1 MAELIKTLLSFSERA
16 GEIARAIRQEPKLFS
31 LLVEEKGEGEKN
43 QRFAHDFKTLADV
56 LIQEA
61 LRHHVARMI
70 PSLAQW
76 VQGEESAEFT
86 NTLGEKITV
95 RICDT
100 QDGTATLLAKVLDG
114 NKEAADILA
123 ALAHR
128 DVTFSPDPHLMER
141 VPDLPVEH
149 LGIWIDPVD
158 STGEYVRGRPS
169 QAKGSIHQQGL
180 QCVTVLIGVFDRRS
194 GLPVAGIINQPF
206 AIFTE
211 SNQSWEGKAYWG
223 VSYGGASIHNLPPS
237 APGSPKASLPVV
249 VVSSSEDPALHAKLS
264 RCFTVLHATG
274 AGYKQLV
281 VALGLAAASLSSKG
295 STFRWDSAAP
305 HGLLRAAGGGVV
317 VYRRLT
323 SLTPAQ
329 DIAAETLE
337 ELQIRYHKPNE
348 NPAQP
353 SLQWCNEGGLVAYR
367 DPKVLATVMEC
378 VAE

>member
-1 MAELIKTLLSFSERA
+1 MTELIKILLSFSERA
-16 GEIARAIRQEPKLFS
+16 GEIARAIRQEPKLFA

-61 LRHHVARMI
+61 LRHHVARTI
-70 PSLAQW
+70 PSLAEW

-86 NTLGEKITV
+86 NTLGEQITV

-100 QDGTATLLAKVLDG
+100 QDSTATLLAKVLDG

-128 DVTFSPDPHLMER
+128 DVTFSPDPHLMDK

-158 STGEYVRGRPS
+158 STGEYVRGRPGE
-169 QAKGSIHQQGL
+169 AKASIHQQGL

-206 AIFTE
+206 AAFC
-211 SNQSWEGKAYWG
+211 QAKQRWEGKVFWG
-223 VSYGGASIHNLPPS
+223 VSYGGANIHNLPPC
-237 APGSPKASLPVV
+237 APGTSLPVLV
-249 VVSSSEDPALHAKLS
+249 LSSSEDPALHTRLS
-264 RCFTVLHATG
+264 RRFSVLHATG

-329 DIAAETLE
+329 NIAAETLE

-367 DPKVLATVMEC
+367 DPKVLTAIMEC

>member
-16 GEIARAIRQEPKLFS
+16 GEIARAIRQEPKLFA

-61 LRHHVARMI
+61 LRHHVARTI
-70 PSLAQW
+70 PSLAEW

-100 QDGTATLLAKVLDG
+100 QNGTATLLAKVLDG
-114 NKEAADILA
+114 NKEAAEILA
-123 ALAHR
+123 ALAHQ
-128 DVTFSPDPHLMER
+128 DITFTPDPHLIEK
-141 VPDLPVEH
+141 VPDLPIDS

-158 STGEYVRGRPS
+158 STGEYVRGRPGE
-169 QAKGSIHQQGL
+169 AVGSIHQQGL
-180 QCVTVLIGVFDRRS
+180 QCVTVLIGLYDRHS
-194 GLPVAGIINQPF
+194 GLPIGGIINQPF
-206 AIFTE
+206 AAFTE
-211 SNQSWEGKAYWG
+211 NKKRWEGKVYWG
-223 VSYGGASIHNLPPS
+223 VNYKGVSVHNLPAMPVES
-237 APGSPKASLPVV
+237 AGSSPPVV
-249 VVSSSEDPALHAKLS
+249 VLSSSEDPALHTRLS
-264 RCFTVLHATG
+264 RHFSVLNATG

-281 VALGLAAASLSSKG
+281 VALGLAAACLSSKD
-295 STFRWDSAAP
+295 STFRWDTAAP

-323 SLTPAQ
+323 SSASAK

-337 ELQIRYHKPNE
+337 ELQILYHKPNA
-348 NPAQP
+348 NPAQL

-367 DPKVLATVMEC
+367 DPKVLANILEC
-378 VAE
+378 VGE